1 MVVAAPRSFNSDAT
15 KRCSD
20 GRSTDARDQ

>member
-1 MVVAAPRSFNSDAT
+1 MMVAAPRSFNSDAT
-15 KRCSD
+15 KRRND